1 MRRLAILCVISAMFC
16 VGCEKRHDLIDTGAI
31 MVDESLI
38 SDKFRA
44 GNTYPEV
51 E

>member
-1 MRRLAILCVISAMFC
+1 MRRLAILCVIAAMFC
-16 VGCEKRHDLIDTGAI
+16 VGCEKKSGYTDTCAI
-31 MVDESLI
+31 MVDENMI
-38 SDKFRA
+38 ADKFRQ

>member
-1 MRRLAILCVISAMFC
+1 MKRLAILCVIVSIFC
-16 VGCEKRHDLIDTGAI
+16 AGCEKKSDFIDTGAI

-44 GNTYPEV
+44 GNSYPED
-51 E
+51 